1 MYIFTNSSRFSV
13 LPVGVVLCVL
23 SSPICMYVTMHAHA
37 YTCVYAW
44 TVCVCVCL
52 CGICLQLS
60 LCLCAITFMSS
71 LSVHA
76 CVPLFLSFLAPCV
89 FVCPTAFKCVILFY
103 LYVLSI
109 FTYL

>member
-23 SSPICMYVTMHAHA
+23 PSPVCVYVTMHTHA

-44 TVCVCVCL
+44 TTHVCMSVWHMPPTL
-52 CGICLQLS
+52 SLS
-60 LCLCAITFMSS
+60 LCNYCHVLF
-71 LSVHA
+71 VHA

-89 FVCPTAFKCVILFY
+89 FVCPTAFKCVVLFY